1 MNAHVAMDKL
11 KQLVL
16 SLSEHLI
23 LPRNLMMRRGQTCL
37 VGDVLQKFSF
47 GVNHLGK
54 RQLNES
60 GTPFQQIRR

>member
-1 MNAHVAMDKL
+1 MIAHVAMDKL

-47 GVNHLGK
+47 GVNHLGT
-54 RQLNES
+54 RAA
-60 GTPFQQIRR
+60 